1 VDTLEL
7 GGPGYKTSFQKNVRP
22 AEAGRKTYS
31 GAAKLGKLQIQEKI
45 DGKWYAS
52 TDECAVFNG
61 VIALQETI
69 FKNYNSIEFFP
80 EKFTEYLLSSVV
92 GFAKSE
98 ILGYPHHHAKGFRRP
113 IQIFTKSTMFPSERI
128 EATPNNITP
137 NNPVYDDSLY
147 QRIMKTDK
155 YDSHVQPPIEKS
167 EHIYYTNILNRYCGS
182 ADDNFEVN
190 NAIADDLN
198 KVKSGD
204 EEKSCDNQSE
214 QENGLEN
221 ISGDNT

>member
-1 VDTLEL
+1 LNWGD
-7 GGPGYKTSFQKNVRP
+7 PGIKQAFRRMYAQLKP
-22 AEAGRKTYS
+22 G
-31 GAAKLGKLQIQEKI
+31 GKLILEPQN
-45 DGKWYAS
+45 WAS
-52 TDECAVFNG
+52 YKSKRKLT
-61 VIALQETI
+61 ETI